1 MAKFDKNNIRE
12 IANRLAKELTEAFEK
27 MSAVDTTQVVTK
39 LGNVAAAASAIGDG
53 LSKSRRSMISDLRA
67 ITREA
72 NITYSVLRD
81 IGKAPTKTDNLE
93 NSSSENRKTQNK
105 KGAGQKAKISDPNIG
120 FLRKEITSA
129 KNQVYGAYSGQEIN
143 SNLTDFNEEIN
154 KTVKSIKDGSI
165 DVEQALKD
173 IRGAT
178 ETALTGQFDG
188 IKQELQDFA
197 NGKNLEL
204 DPKVAKSYEKLNKA
218 LSENAISYKKARS
231 EFEKLKTA
239 QSVAEKINAQQIT
252 GFSDLKKQ
260 ISIFESTKG
269 SSPVKANL
277 ATLKNQIDTGAI
289 SFEDAQNQFAQL
301 QSQVIKSKSVMDLF
315 SSSTMQALGKIIAL
329 GSAAKTFQI
338 MYNYVKDIDNAMTE
352 LKKVTEETDSAYSDF
367 LERASSRT
375 QTLGVTLTNYIN
387 ATSEFARLGY
397 SLSQSEELAEA
408 AVLYNNVGD
417 GVKSVS
423 DGAGSIISTM
433 KAFGEE
439 SYSAMQIVDKF
450 NKIGNEFAITSG
462 GIGDA
467 LTRSASALA
476 QAGNSLEESIA
487 LIATANTIIRNEETV
502 GTALKTMSLRL
513 GKTQAQLEELEEDSS
528 YALDSKSA
536 YRDTVLAAT
545 RKTSAPVDIML
556 DDGQYKST
564 YEILKDISEVWDEI
578 DQKTQNSLLYTLGG
592 LRQSNVL
599 SAIIENFDI
608 AKEALES
615 ASDADG
621 SALAENEKYLDS
633 IQGKTDK
640 LKASVEELSNDV
652 LSSGLAKM
660 FLDGANIATSTIDN
674 VVKLN
679 SGLGNTLSLITAIRA
694 FSGKTNFVG
703 SIGNIFKYR
712 GKYNFSNPS
721 VFNPD
726 KTKAKAGYGSYRDNF
741 QSLLTGDSLVTTKG
755 WDEFEKSLNDAT
767 VGMGDFNKIV
777 QQVISSSKSR
787 FTQSE
792 QTEKDNTKAVSGAI
806 TALNGAAAS
815 SADRNM
821 LSSLIGRIKNIG
833 IQTLSV
839 WAVTATITAV
849 YDKIEYAVKAHERL
863 NDEINEGKN
872 RLEGLQSE
880 YDNLN
885 QKELRSETEEKR
897 LLYLKKQIARLEEE
911 NRKNEA
917 QYAYEEYTDRTNW
930 FTRSFFDKEKTR
942 LDEITDS
949 IDNAVQARYSKV
961 REYAEQDAF
970 GTQFTIEPKV
980 RLSQFSDEEL
990 ADVYDKQVDRYQEA
1004 TKAILDLEDAMEAYD
1019 FSDTQRNELNNRLET
1034 LKTQASELE
1043 TVIKDMEL
1051 TGRIELEFFNTSGK
1065 AAKTFGDEIK
1075 SWNNLK
1081 LPIIDDFKE
1090 VLDSGLF
1097 NKSKEA
1103 IEAYY
1108 DYFENGGTDLAD
1120 ANNKL
1125 ADSIKSLSGSEQDRV
1140 KQAVDDYNTVL
1151 ASVNDSVGIS
1161 RISDDIDKT
1170 RSALKQLESASNE
1183 YAQYGR
1189 LSLQTLQEIAQLEP
1203 KYIALLV
1210 DENGQLNLN
1219 TQSVR
1224 NLQQAR
1230 IDEMRVSILQATT
1243 QRINRIAS
1251 ERDALGKLTQ
1261 MTSLRT
1267 NATLGMAEAELKRRA
1282 ATAILSGG
1290 RQAKL
1295 TKEYLKQAKAQMV
1308 AINGFGGV
1316 SNAIDRTTDANDKA
1330 QKAAEKATDAL
1341 KAQGQGVLD
1350 ALEKQK
1356 EKLQDDLDA
1365 LNDKYDAEDKEF
1377 ELQKKIIA
1385 YQQAMAN
1392 KTVRVYTHEDGWVYQ
1407 SDATAIKN
1415 ARDELTEYQKELQR
1429 DETKQ
1434 AIQDQIDAIDALREK
1449 ISDSMSLIGTELD
1462 DYNNKMRAMND
1473 AMGKSVEDLNAWADA
1488 YNEQVIG
1495 ALTNSEDSLGNMT
1508 SSLNDSA
1515 ISLGGYFAGIGD
1527 QIQDIIDWIEK
1538 FEEENGALK
1547 QNLEEAGI
1555 DLSGIDE
1562 LYKNGKI
1569 SLEEYTAALQ
1579 NLNKVWDNQN
1589 FFVDQTTGKEI
1600 ANSSYVREA
1609 AEAQGIKYVPNID
1622 MDAFKSAIQQAVD
1635 AISTGKVN
1643 IETKAEELSSSVYA
1657 IAIKATEDTN
1667 ETVTEGTNITTETIN
1682 TATEQAEETLNGFS
1696 NGVSNNLDTVKGK
1709 LDGNQ
1714 SAWNDWSNNIAKN
1727 GMLAAATIESLSN
1740 SNVTTGIVAK
1750 NMEVARNRRIREIQ
1764 KNLARQPKMHSG
1776 GLVEGIT
1783 RETKVSD
1790 EFRKYMSRLERNEV
1804 PIIRQAGEW
1813 VLTRAQQR
1821 KIMDYSDL
1829 ASRSRNLAL
1838 SIGDIVINSPVG
1850 NVDDLSKAIINKLP
1864 AAIMRNF
1871 G

>member
-93 NSSSENRKTQNK
+93 NGSSENRKTQNK

-143 SNLTDFNEEIN
+143 SDLTDFNEEIN

-277 ATLKNQIDTGAI
+277 ATLKTQIDTGAI

-338 MYNYVKDIDNAMTE
+338 MYNYVKDIDDAMTE

-564 YEILKDISEVWDEI
+564 YKILKDISEVWDEI

-608 AKEALES
+608 AKEALEA

-640 LKASVEELSNDV
+640 LKASFEELANDV
-652 LSSGLAKM
+652 LSRDLAKT
-660 FLDGANIATSTIDN
+660 FLDISNGAISFLDN

-679 SGLGNTLSLITAIRA
+679 DGLGNTLSLITAIRA
-694 FSGKTNFVG
+694 FSGKTDFIG

-712 GKYNFSNPS
+712 GKYNFSDFQS
-721 VFNPD
+721 VFLD
-726 KTKAKAGYGSYRDNF
+726 RTKAGFGSYKDNF
-741 QSLLTGDSLVTTKG
+741 QSLLTGDALVTTKG
-755 WDEFEKSLNDAT
+755 WDEFEKSLNTAT
-767 VGMGDFNKIV
+767 SDMGDFNKIV
-777 QQVISSSKSR
+777 QQVVSSSKSQ
-787 FTQSE
+787 FIKSE
-792 QTEKDNTKAVSGAI
+792 RKEQDNDLAVSGAI
-806 TALNGAAAS
+806 KALNGAAAS

-821 LSSLIGRIKNIG
+821 LNGLLHKLGNTF
-833 IQTLSV
+833 IQTAGV
-839 WAVTATITAV
+839 WAVTTAFSV
-849 YDKIEYAVKAHERL
+849 LGTSIEYAVEAHDKL
-863 NDEINEGKN
+863 NDEISEGKN
-872 RLEGLQSE
+872 KISEMQSE
-880 YDNLN
+880 YDKLN
-885 QKELRSETEEKR
+885 SKELRSAKEEKR
-897 LLYLKKQIARLEEE
+897 LLYLKRQIAQLQESINSKEIQYNYDE
-911 NRKNEA
+911 FTKN
-917 QYAYEEYTDRTNW
+917 NW
-930 FTRSFFDKEKTR
+930 FSSMFGADTTELRQVTQAVDEALAAREKIQQVVNLTPNGTRFTTPTSVG
-942 LDEITDS
+942 LD
-949 IDNAVQARYSKV
+949 R
-961 REYAEQDAF
+961 
-970 GTQFTIEPKV
+970 
-980 RLSQFSDEEL
+980 FSDMEFNES
-990 ADVYDKQVDRYQEA
+990 YDKQVERYEQV
-1004 TKAILDLEDAMEAYD
+1004 TNAILDLEDALDTYD
-1019 FSDTQRNELNNRLET
+1019 FDDRQTKKLTEQLDLW
-1034 LKTQASELE
+1034 KTQASELE
-1043 TVIKDMEL
+1043 TVIKNMEL
-1051 TGRIELEFFNTSGK
+1051 TGRIELEFFNTSGR

-1090 VLDSGLF
+1090 VLDSDLF

-1125 ADSIKSLSGSEQDRV
+1125 ANSIKNLSDAEQDRV

-1714 SAWNDWSNNIAKN
+1714 SAWNDWSNNIVKN

>member
-81 IGKAPTKTDNLE
+81 IGKAPTRTDNPE
-93 NSSSENRKTQNK
+93 NGLSENPKIQNR

-143 SNLTDFNEEIN
+143 SDLTDFNEEIN

-218 LSENAISYKKARS
+218 LSENAISYKKARN
-231 EFEKLKTA
+231 EFEKLKTS

-277 ATLKNQIDTGAI
+277 ATLKTQIDTGAI

-338 MYNYVKDIDNAMTE
+338 MYNYVKDIDDAMTE

-640 LKASVEELSNDV
+640 LKASVEEISNDV
-652 LSSGLAKM
+652 LSSDLAKD
-660 FLDGANIATSTIDN
+660 FLDISNGTISFLDN
-674 VVKLN
+674 VLKLN

-712 GKYNFSNPS
+712 GKYNFSNPQE
-721 VFNPD
+721 VFFD
-726 KTKAKAGYGSYRDNF
+726 KTKAGFGNYKDNF
-741 QSLLTGDSLVTTKG
+741 QSLLTGDNLVTTKG
-755 WDEFEKSLNDAT
+755 WDEFEKSLNNAT
-767 VGMGDFNKIV
+767 ADMGDFNKIV
-777 QQVISSSKSR
+777 QQVISSSKSQ
-787 FTQSE
+787 FTKSE
-792 QTEKDNTKAVSGAI
+792 QKEADNNLAVSSAVN
-806 TALNGAAAS
+806 ALNGAAAS

-821 LSSLIGRIKNIG
+821 LSSLVGRIKNIG

-839 WAVTATITAV
+839 WAITTTITAV

-863 NDEINEGKN
+863 NDKINEGKN

-880 YDNLN
+880 YDNLSR
-885 QKELRSETEEKR
+885 KELRSETEEKR

-917 QYAYEEYTDRTNW
+917 QYAYEEYTNRTNW
-930 FTRSFFDKEKTR
+930 FTRSFFDKEKTQ
-942 LDEITDS
+942 LDEITEVLQE
-949 IDNAVQARYSKV
+949 ATEARYNSL
-961 REYAEQDAF
+961 QNS
-970 GTQFTIEPKV
+970 IELTSNGIRFQTPF
-980 RLSQFSDEEL
+980 SQSDEDFN
-990 ADVYDKQVDRYQEA
+990 DVYDKQVDRYQEA
-1004 TKAILDLEDAMEAYD
+1004 TKAILDLEDAMESYD

-1090 VLDSGLF
+1090 VLDSDLF

-1125 ADSIKSLSGSEQDRV
+1125 ADSIKNLSDSEQDRV

-1267 NATLGMAEAELKRRA
+1267 NTTLGMAEAELKRRA

-1508 SSLNDSA
+1508 ASLNDSA

-1527 QIQDIIDWIEK
+1527 QIQDIIDWIDK

-1600 ANSSYVREA
+1600 ANSSYAREA

-1635 AISTGKVN
+1635 AISTGKVD

-1714 SAWNDWSNNIAKN
+1714 SAWNDWSNNIVKN
-1727 GMLAAATIESLSN
+1727 GMLAAATIESLSS